1 MKKLTSELIYS
12 DALPITSEQVQTA
25 NTHVNVSDLI
35 PVFASIY
42 VLVTKQSVSVDGQSC
57 VLSDE

>member
-1 MKKLTSELIYS
+1 M
-12 DALPITSEQVQTA
+12 QTA
-25 NTHVNVSDLI
+25 NTHVNVSDQI
-35 PVFASIY
+35 SVFASIY